1 MANKQLE
8 TITFLTCLRE
18 MLSLSLDNMEGIDE
32 NEKKSLKDFLVNEST
47 DYEIMHFVNKG
58 YFPNK
63 KYNNIEEQELMES
76 IKDELTSEYFTL
88 SESISEDVV
97 DDLIES
103 LVPLSEYGLSS
114 SPRILEYL
122 KDSGNLRLMLS
133 EDWKEKIS
141 IAKKKIANVKN
152 KAVGHSNADFGDDLS
167 AKDKAS
173 VLAYRGKEGAK
184 ALVDKGK
191 LTANELKKEVGK
203 NYKKYVKPELKKAG
217 EMAHNVSSNIKSGVK
232 DFTNKVKNKA
242 VGHSNANFGDDLSVK
257 DKASVLAYRGKEGA
271 KEIVGDVKNKINQIK
286 QSASASEIANKIKSN
301 AVPIGGAVLGAALLF
316 GAYKTY
322 KRFFSKAARACSGK
336 SGPEREVCITNF
348 KKNATKAQINDLKR
362 SLAGCK
368 SSKNPQRCQASIQAK
383 IQKLQ
388 STL

>member
-152 KAVGHSNADFGDDLS
+152 KAVGHSNA
-167 AKDKAS
+167 
-173 VLAYRGKEGAK
+173 
-184 ALVDKGK
+184 
-191 LTANELKKEVGK
+191 
-203 NYKKYVKPELKKAG
+203 
-217 EMAHNVSSNIKSGVK
+217 
-232 DFTNKVKNKA
+232 
-242 VGHSNANFGDDLSVK
+242 NFGDDLSVK